1 MNADERRLIDDLFAK
16 LRQAEQQSAPRDG
29 EAERHIAAAVGHQPA
44 APYYMSQ
51 VILVQEQALR
61 ALNDRVEELE
71 RSLAQ
76 RPAAGGGFLGGLFG
90 AAAGQAPASA
100 AVRRAGWTEST
111 AKAEHSN
118 TGGGFMA
125 SAAQT
130 ALGVAGGVLL
140 ANALTGLFASDAAQA
155 SEPSAGFAVESDEG
169 PDLGDA
175 SDGGDFD
182 LFDDF

>member
-16 LRQAEQQSAPRDG
+16 LRQAEQQSPPRDG
-29 EAERHIAAAVGHQPA
+29 EAERHIAAAVGQQPA

-51 VILVQEQALR
+51 VILVQEQALS
-61 ALNDRVEELE
+61 ALSQRVEELE
-71 RSLAQ
+71 RSLAE

-90 AAAGQAPASA
+90 AAAAQPPASA
-100 AVRRAGWTEST
+100 AVRRAGWSEST
-111 AKAEHSN
+111 AKAERSN

-140 ANALTGLFASDAAQA
+140 ANALTGLFASDPVQA
-155 SEPSAGFAVESDEG
+155 SEPSAGAAAEADEG
-169 PDLGDA
+169 PDLGEG

>member
-1 MNADERRLIDDLFAK
+1 MNHEERRLIDDLFTK
-16 LRQAEQQSAPRDG
+16 LRQAEQQSAPRDS
-29 EAERHIAAAVGHQPA
+29 EAERHIAAALSQQPA

-71 RSLAQ
+71 HSLAQ

-90 AAAGQAPASA
+90 AAASQPSASA
-100 AVRRAGWTEST
+100 ARGRGGWTEST
-111 AKAEHSN
+111 AKAGRSN
-118 TGGGFMA
+118 AGGGFMA

-155 SEPSAGFAVESDEG
+155 SEPGPGLAAEADEG
-169 PDLGDA
+169 PDLGDPG
-175 SDGGDFD
+175 DGGDFD